1 MLSRNIRNML
11 RSRWTLVAV
20 AVVVIG
26 LTAGLLYS
34 GMRGEPTVAQTPPG
48 PPPDLPTPIGTPSP
62 DMIPKP
68 TQFYSASD
76 TSTPKHPPHL
86 EAFFAS
92 EEYKTNSVS
101 ESSSGYHTAGIKLG
115 DLQLP
120 SDVHI
125 GEKIDRAS
133 CTIVYVGDK
142 KVGAR
147 CPETPLYKLVKGDDF
162 VWIDNNN
169 RIIESDSI
177 TLNNG
182 SNPDAFPFLTED
194 DEDEQ

>member
-1 MLSRNIRNML
+1 MLSRRIRDIL

-20 AVVVIG
+20 AVVAIG
-26 LTAGLLYS
+26 FTAGLLYS
-34 GMRGEPTVAQTPPG
+34 GVTRDATVAQTPPG

-86 EAFFAS
+86 AEFFAS
-92 EEYKTNSVS
+92 EEYKTDHYT
-101 ESSSGYHTAGIKLG
+101 ESSSGPHTAGIALG

-120 SDVHI
+120 SDVYI
-125 GEKIDRAS
+125 GEKVDRVS
-133 CTIVYVGDK
+133 CTVIYVGDRRI
-142 KVGAR
+142 GAN
-147 CPETPLYKLVKGDDF
+147 CPDAPLYKLVKGDDF
-162 VWIDNNN
+162 VWIDSRH
-169 RIIESDSI
+169 RILEDGTENI
-177 TLNNG
+177 G

-194 DEDEQ
+194 NDDEQ